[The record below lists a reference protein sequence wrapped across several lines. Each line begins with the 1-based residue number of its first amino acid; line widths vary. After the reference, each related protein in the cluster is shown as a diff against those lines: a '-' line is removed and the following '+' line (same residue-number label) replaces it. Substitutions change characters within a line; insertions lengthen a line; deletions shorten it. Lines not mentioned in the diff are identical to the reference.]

1 MNLRGSIVP
10 LSPDVRLAAFTIDI
24 ERDFGARTGR
34 FEVWGDAAGLDRLV
48 RFFAG
53 EQVPVSAFVVTA
65 LLEDEPRTLGLLRS
79 MGAELHSHTHTHPA
93 RLANAREE
101 LRRSREVLR
110 ALAPEA
116 PIGYRAPHG
125 NLDAAQVEAA
135 REAGY
140 AFSSSIFPSYRP
152 GVFNHLSAPLVPFRH
167 AGGLLEIPFA
177 ALRRLRLVVSV
188 SYLKL
193 AGWRFYRSLMAL
205 CGLPPVV
212 VIDSHLH
219 DFLRTPAYHA
229 LPALPRAAWGIRRA
243 RGCDYAA
250 RLIRYLKAGGY
261 RFVSMNE
268 VARRV
273 SEPGGAAT

>member
-177 ALRRLRLVVSV
+177 A
-188 SYLKL
+188 
-193 AGWRFYRSLMAL
+193 
-205 CGLPPVV
+205 